1 MRPREDRRRVMISSR
16 LRCGVQWRDAVIVN
30 VSSRGVGLSAGSPPD
45 PGSYV
50 EIRRG
55 AYLIVARVIW
65 VNGVR
70 FGVRTQDCVPVD
82 SLVRQ
87 PDAAAAAAPS
97 PENDSSPPRERRRV
111 RRASGAHERSRM
123 LARTF
128 EFAFIA
134 LFGASAAFAAF
145 GAARQVLQQ
154 PLDTVRQVLSN

>member
-16 LRCGVQWRDAVIVN
+16 LRCGIQWRDAVIVN

-87 PDAAAAAAPS
+87 PDAVAAQS
-97 PENDSSPPRERRRV
+97 PENDSSPPRERRRAG
-111 RRASGAHERSRM
+111 RASGAHERSRM

-134 LFGASAAFAAF
+134 LFGASAALAAF

-154 PLDTVRQVLSN
+154 PLDTVRQVLLN

>member
-1 MRPREDRRRVMISSR
+1 MRPREERRRVMISSR
-16 LRCGVQWRDAVIVN
+16 LRCGVQWRDALIVN
-30 VSSRGVGLSAGSPPD
+30 ISSRGAGLSAGSPPD

-82 SLVRQ
+82 SLIRQ
-87 PDAAAAAAPS
+87 PDAVAVPL
-97 PENDSSPPRERRRV
+97 PGNDSSQAKERRRV
-111 RRASGAHERSRM
+111 SRPSADAHERSRVF
-123 LARTF
+123 ARTF

-134 LFGASAAFAAF
+134 ALGASAAFAAF
-145 GAARQVLQQ
+145 GTVRQALQQ
-154 PLDTVRQVLSN
+154 PLDAVHQALLN

>member
-16 LRCGVQWRDAVIVN
+16 LRCGIQWRDAVIVN

-70 FGVRTQDCVPVD
+70 FGVRTQDCVPD
-82 SLVRQ
+82 
-87 PDAAAAAAPS
+87 
-97 PENDSSPPRERRRV
+97 
-111 RRASGAHERSRM
+111 
-123 LARTF
+123 
-128 EFAFIA
+128 
-134 LFGASAAFAAF
+134 
-145 GAARQVLQQ
+145 
-154 PLDTVRQVLSN
+154 PL